1 MPGGEAE
8 GILCGPFPGGSG
20 MLEAHLL
27 TLFPEAVEGY
37 LQASILG
44 RAQRAG
50 VLRVHVLD
58 FRRFATD
65 RHRHVD
71 DRPYGGGPGMVL
83 KPEPIFAAVEWV
95 EEQYGAC
102 RRILLTPDGA
112 PFRQSDARAFSREE
126 RLLLLCGRY
135 EGFDERIRE
144 GMEWTEVSVGDFVLC
159 GGELAALCVLEA
171 AARLLPG
178 ALGDEDSAL
187 SESFQDPGLLDHPH
201 YTRPPEF
208 RGMAVP
214 DVLLSGDHQQV
225 ARWRRE
231 QAGARTRA
239 RRPDLAGGPAPSEDP
254 PSRSA

>member
-1 MPGGEAE
+1 
-8 GILCGPFPGGSG
+8 
-20 MLEAHLL
+20 MLEVHLL
-27 TLFPEAVEGY
+27 TLFPEAVEAY
-37 LQASILG
+37 LAASILG

-95 EEQYGAC
+95 EKEHGPC
-102 RRILLTPDGA
+102 RRVLLTPDGA
-112 PFRQSDARAFSREE
+112 PFRQSDARNFAQEE

-135 EGFDERIRE
+135 EGFDERIRT
-144 GMEWTEVSVGDFVLC
+144 GMEWTEISVGDFVLC

-171 AARLLPG
+171 SARLLPG

-187 SESFQDPGLLDHPH
+187 SESFENPALLDHPH

-208 RGMAVP
+208 RGMNVP
-214 DVLLSGDHQQV
+214 EVLRSGDHQEV
-225 ARWRRE
+225 ARWRLE
-231 QAGARTRA
+231 QARKRTLE
-239 RRPDLAGGPAPSEDP
+239 RRPDLTGGPRPPAAP
-254 PSRSA
+254 PSPPPAT